1 MGKKKTEE
9 NREIIDVSENTD
21 NELAFSEETDELDN
35 LLIGIPE
42 NSSEKEILMHLTSND
57 DLDTKSEV
65 NETFKYTMMDM
76 YGNILENAGLKK
88 SALLVRNFKTKM
100 LLLKI
105 SKNRMG
111 KKELLEALK
120 SIARITEREVIDNPI
135 MKSD

>member
-1 MGKKKTEE
+1 MVKKKTEE
-9 NREIIDVSENTD
+9 NRDIIDVSENTD

>member
-9 NREIIDVSENTD
+9 NRDIIDVSENTD

-76 YGNILENAGLKK
+76 YGNILEDAGLKK
-88 SALLVRNFKTKM
+88 SASLVRNFKTKM